1 MNDPAQSDLCHIV
14 FRATVKEDRIDEFL
28 KITNNNLNETR
39 RLESGNLRTEL
50 MRDKEKR
57 NVFYINDIYMNKAAM
72 EYHMTTPHFLALGA
86 FM

>member
-1 MNDPAQSDLCHIV
+1 
-14 FRATVKEDRIDEFL
+14 
-28 KITNNNLNETR
+28 
-39 RLESGNLRTEL
+39 